1 MNNETK
7 TYEGG
12 LSSVAEQEAFERWL
26 IKSEGNSHNEEADND
41 E

>member
-1 MNNETK
+1 MSTETK

-26 IKSEGNSHNEEADND
+26 IKSEGNSHNKESDHD
-41 E
+41 K